1 MRNLLIILLVAAL
14 VVSGAFLPQYLLGQ
28 EQLPELEG
36 EYQLVSVTSEDSS
49 DYAWKMQMLG
59 DHYYSDREDMMSSY
73 ISGAFSE
80 EESRGIRR
88 QFETELAE
96 LVRKR
101 VITTELLDA
110 VMGSEEYELNCFYI
124 FDTND
129 LTGFRIAVLTV
140 RNNGLAVDMTMEL
153 ESGKLGRIEARIPTW
168 QKLSVR
174 PDSVTSWYDTLRS
187 YADYLGLSQGVAEI
201 REEKPDSAY
210 TEKITVDQLTAQLPG
225 STAWLQVRA
234 LQHGITTTLC
244 VYQGGR

>member
-14 VVSGAFLPQYLLGQ
+14 VVSGAFLPQYLLGR

-49 DYAWKMQMLG
+49 DYAWKMEMLG
-59 DHYYSDREDMMSSY
+59 DHYYSDREDLMSSY

-80 EESRGIRR
+80 EESSGVRH

-101 VITTELLDA
+101 VISTELLDA
-110 VMGSEEYELNCFYI
+110 VLAAEEYQLNCFYI
-124 FDTND
+124 FDTKD

-140 RNNGLAVDMTMEL
+140 SAKGYTVDMTMEL
-153 ESGKLGRIEARIPTW
+153 ESGKLGRLEATVSTW

-174 PDSVTSWYDTLRS
+174 PDTVTSWYDTLRS

-210 TEKITVDQLTAQLPG
+210 TEKITVDQLTAQLPN
-225 STAWLQVRA
+225 SDAWLQVRA
-234 LQHGITTTLC
+234 LQHGITTTIC